1 MPAPDGPQWMDV
13 FHASYEHVPPHLR
26 DYEDMNY
33 YTNSD
38 PDVIHMG
45 TAKTIGDYGLRSRP
59 YVHTYSVPTSH
70 LYPVTFG
77 DEQQF
82 LDADNF
88 GLDTSSEFNKAMKG
102 VQEGLFETIP
112 GDPRLAITSNTVVP
126 YRNREESP
134 GSLSYMVP
142 KKLIASGDV
151 KYKGVSPT
159 WHVEEI

>member
-13 FHASYEHVPPHLR
+13 FHSSYSHVPPHLM
-26 DYEDMNY
+26 DYEEMNY
-33 YTNSD
+33 YTNAH
-38 PDVIHMG
+38 PEVIHMG
-45 TAKTIGDYGLRSRP
+45 SSETMTALPLRARP

-82 LDADNF
+82 LDRD
-88 GLDTSSEFNKAMKG
+88 DPDWPSPFNRVMRG
-102 VQEGLFETIP
+102 VQEGLFETVP
-112 GDPRLAITSNTVVP
+112 GEPSLALKSRTVVP

-159 WHVEEI
+159 WRVEEI